1 MNSVDLLEREG
12 LGSVSDERKEEREE
26 TYSECSVKTSR
37 VDFGVMY
44 EDGVVMEFL
53 FGVHEM
59 DFPHGASLEE
69 GHLFFL
75 VWIFF
80 C

>member
-1 MNSVDLLEREG
+1 MSDGETREEG
-12 LGSVSDERKEEREE
+12 EREE
-26 TYSECSVKTSR
+26 TYSEGSVKTSR

-53 FGVHEM
+53 FCVHEM

-69 GHLFFL
+69 GHLFFFCFG
-75 VWIFF
+75 FF
-80 C
+80 LRERC